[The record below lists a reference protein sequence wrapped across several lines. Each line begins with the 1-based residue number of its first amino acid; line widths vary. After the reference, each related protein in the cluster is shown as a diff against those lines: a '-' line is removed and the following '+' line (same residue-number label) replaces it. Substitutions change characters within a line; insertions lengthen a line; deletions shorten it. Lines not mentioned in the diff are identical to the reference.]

1 MAPRDGRDSD
11 ILTSQ
16 LKHGLHLKF
25 ACMCAGMQAG
35 PSTNPQIGLI
45 FLWVSREP
53 TKKKSNMGS
62 RMGLLAFLLG
72 TNNLESERNHFER
85 INYSCGKFFELT

>member
-11 ILTSQ
+11 IPTSR
-16 LKHGLHLKF
+16 LKHGLHLTF

-45 FLWVSREP
+45 FCGFHVNP
-53 TKKKSNMGS
+53 QKKSNMGS